1 VHSTILP
8 RTAIELAASCRAHG
22 VELVDA
28 AVTGGT
34 AGAAAGTLCTMIGGA
49 APLVERCR
57 PMLACFSSRIVHTGD
72 LGTGAATK
80 LCNNLMLYLGYL
92 AIAEGTALADAVGLP
107 REVLFAVTRQSSV
120 LTASMQ
126 GILPARDAARDHP
139 GDAALHAR
147 LAGFADLAEKDL
159 AQALDLAREHG
170 VALPGTACCRELA
183 HAIYGLGPTP
193 GAAEGGHD
201 G

>member
-1 VHSTILP
+1 LTGGAAGAEKGTLTYMVGGDAALVDRCRP
-8 RTAIELAASCRAHG
+8 LLAAS
-22 VELVDA
+22 A
-28 AVTGGT
+28 AK
-34 AGAAAGTLCTMIGGA
+34 
-49 APLVERCR
+49 
-57 PMLACFSSRIVHTGD
+57 IVHTGA
-72 LGTGAATK
+72 LGSGAATK

-159 AQALDLAREHG
+159 AQALELAREHG